1 MPDAYNAQ
9 PPGSKEQGLRGHVTH
24 SMIVGRR
31 PGDLGRPAAPLAN
44 NDYREGSIGKEDL
57 LRVIELHGD
66 G

>member
-9 PPGSKEQGLRGHVTH
+9 PPGSKEQGFRGHVTH
-24 SMIVGRR
+24 SMIVGHR
-31 PGDLGRPAAPLAN
+31 PGDLAARRPPPAN